1 MKIIKVRDIK
11 NTIMKKT
18 IINIL
23 VWTPLGLYIYP
34 KYFWN
39 HPYETSDTFKVLNG
53 ALMGFYFM
61 TIILGISKYF

>member
-1 MKIIKVRDIK
+1 
-11 NTIMKKT
+11 MKK
-18 IINIL
+18 ILINVL

-53 ALMGFYFM
+53 ALMGVYFN
-61 TIILGISKYF
+61 IIISEIIKYF